1 MEKSPTSNRLKP
13 GKFYVLLKHQTVD
26 TILSDLRTDEYQFN
40 RDSTGYPFGC
50 NPTGFGFDSIPE
62 AIKATAYS
70 DHYFVDESPFKV
82 IDHKQNVVFDST
94 EERYQN
100 LLMQSI
106 LEPGKIYPQYG
117 DESLLR
123 CVFYGTPY
131 SSIEQALEDIAG
143 ADGLTFKLYNSEQE
157 CVFEGRIV
165 EDKIVKLG
173 QAL

>member
-106 LEPGKIYPQYG
+106 LEPG
-117 DESLLR
+117 
-123 CVFYGTPY
+123 TPY